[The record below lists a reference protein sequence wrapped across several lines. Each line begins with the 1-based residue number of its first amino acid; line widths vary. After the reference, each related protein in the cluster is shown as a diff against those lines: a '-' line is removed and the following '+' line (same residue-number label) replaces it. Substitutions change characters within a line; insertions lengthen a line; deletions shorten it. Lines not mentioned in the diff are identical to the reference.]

1 MRNGVG
7 VAVIVAAVVV
17 LAFVVGAT
25 FFEPKHEGPF
35 EKAGEKVDRV
45 MKQ

>member
-1 MRNGVG
+1 MRNFGIAVFVG
-7 VAVIVAAVVV
+7 IALV

-35 EKAGEKVDRV
+35 EKMGEKVDRV
-45 MKQ
+45 IKK